1 MFTYLSFLF
10 MQTVGGAA
18 ANAKRL
24 SPAAA
29 TTAASSS
36 AAFPGVPSAQN
47 GRPLSG
53 VEATVAADGHSGG
66 GGLCDFGVIR
76 ALVHGG
82 SAAEGDQPQSA

>member
-1 MFTYLSFLF
+1 

-66 GGLCDFGVIR
+66 GGGLCDFGVIR